1 MATKARF
8 LTAAD
13 NTRPYK
19 CHRYDVF
26 GPKVARS
33 LTLFGQNPLHAWI
46 ALEADPAVVSY
57 CERPLLI
64 PDIKPKRVVDFWVR
78 FRDREELW
86 MLLRSGTQDGPA
98 DPAEVVPAFA
108 TWASSQRMPLRFIEP
123 ANPIGRRI
131 YLDNWGRVIRD
142 LSANRKYV
150 PAAMIERVRTTFTE
164 PRPLSTLL
172 GLFPE
177 DDPVL
182 LRTAAYALLHAGCL
196 RCADIDQVPL
206 GPATLVEAA

>member
-33 LTLFGQNPLHAWI
+33 ITLFGQAPLNAWI
-46 ALEADPAVVSY
+46 ALEADPTVVSY
-57 CERPLLI
+57 CERPLVI
-64 PDIKPKRVVDFWVR
+64 PDVKPKRIVDFWVR

-86 MLLRSGTQDGPA
+86 VLLRSSTLNSQV

-108 TWASSQRMPLRFIEP
+108 TWALSQRMPLHFIEP
-123 ANPIGRRI
+123 ADPIGQRV
-131 YLDNWGRVIRD
+131 YLDNWGRIIRD

-150 PAAMIERVRTTFTE
+150 PAAMVERVHTTFTAQ
-164 PRPLSTLL
+164 RPLSTLP

-177 DDPVL
+177 EDPVL
-182 LRTAAYALLHAGCL
+182 LRTAAFALIHTGSL
-196 RCADIDQVPL
+196 RCSDIEQVPL
-206 GPATLVEAA
+206 GPATLLEAT